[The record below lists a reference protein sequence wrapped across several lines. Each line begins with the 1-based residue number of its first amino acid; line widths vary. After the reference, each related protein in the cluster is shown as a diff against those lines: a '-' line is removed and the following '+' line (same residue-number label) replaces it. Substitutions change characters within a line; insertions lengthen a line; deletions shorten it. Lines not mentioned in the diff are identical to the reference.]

1 MSTNP
6 LKVGLLAE
14 NSAGI
19 GSVSRE
25 MVRQRAIELSA
36 INGHAAG
43 EVSKSDWEQ
52 AKRELTGQARPDMDP
67 RELVLESV
75 TEEERWDPLPGST
88 GTAAPVNAS
97 EDEDNEGRSDNT
109 RLTEEGLADAE
120 HDQMRQAERSKE

>member
-75 TEEERWDPLPGST
+75 TEGGECGKDRGAVITKPLRASVGVAGSD
-88 GTAAPVNAS
+88 GEIVGVQFPHLHQA
-97 EDEDNEGRSDNT
+97 
-109 RLTEEGLADAE
+109 ADA
-120 HDQMRQAERSKE
+120 AG